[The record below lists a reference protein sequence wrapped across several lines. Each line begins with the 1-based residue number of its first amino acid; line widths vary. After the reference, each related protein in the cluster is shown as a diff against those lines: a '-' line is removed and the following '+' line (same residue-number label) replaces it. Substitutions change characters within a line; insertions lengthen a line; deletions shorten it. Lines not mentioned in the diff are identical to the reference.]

1 MNPECQKLLRVYIG
15 YDGVESVGW
24 HAMAHSL
31 LINSSLPLSIVPL
44 NLSNLKAVY
53 NRPRDPRQSNDFSFT
68 RFLVPYLSDFSGTAV
83 YFDCDMLMRV
93 DIADL
98 INESGIQNY
107 SVCVVKHD
115 YEPRNNTKYL
125 NNMQYSYPRKNW
137 SSVIVWNCNHKS
149 NLILT
154 PEFVNKSEASTL
166 HRFAWLKDNEIG
178 DLDIRWNWLVGEY
191 SNPPKN
197 VKNIH
202 WTLGGPYFNEYK
214 DVDFSDEWYAV
225 YKKMNYCKQKK
236 E

>member
-1 MNPECQKLLRVYIG
+1 MI
-15 YDGVESVGW
+15 
-24 HAMAHSL
+24 
-31 LINSSLPLSIVPL
+31 
-44 NLSNLKAVY
+44 
-53 NRPRDPRQSNDFSFT
+53 
-68 RFLVPYLSDFSGTAV
+68 
-83 YFDCDMLMRV
+83 MRV

-98 INESGIQNY
+98 INESDIQNY

-115 YEPRNNTKYL
+115 YEPRNSIKYL
-125 NNMQYSYPRKNW
+125 NNIQYSYPRKNW

-166 HRFAWLKDNEIG
+166 HSFAWLKDNEIG

-191 SNPPKN
+191 SNPPKD

-225 YKKMNYCKQKK
+225 YKKMIYCKQKK